1 MVVPIL
7 ATFCTLFGRLI
18 STLHDGE
25 FCQEDVLPGA
35 FSKIMPFTLTEI
47 VSVSSILKDISLG
60 LVDLAFPETKSSI
73 NDHYKAAL
81 TFSQKANETVSAVN
95 KAMWPHLLKVI
106 YTCSQQFTRKIFS
119 IFLFVQRKQQK
130 GLRLIAKTNL
140 HT

>member
-1 MVVPIL
+1 
-7 ATFCTLFGRLI
+7 
-18 STLHDGE
+18 
-25 FCQEDVLPGA
+25 
-35 FSKIMPFTLTEI
+35 MPFTLTEI

-81 TFSQKANETVSAVN
+81 TFSHKANETVSAVN

-106 YTCSQQFTRKIFS
+106 HMDNIDSKNFIS
-119 IFLFVQRKQQK
+119 ICLLHTQ
-130 GLRLIAKTNL
+130 GLRFIAKTNL